1 MLKTN
6 LKYEDNELYKQTDN
20 FDKKT
25 QKDSLI
31 YIDTWMR
38 SINEFCKVIEN
49 IAFKYN
55 HFLFI
60 DGLDVRPR
68 EIDAKEYGECI
79 GALVRAVYDIN
90 TKILGN
96 MNRKDKNDFKIIA
109 LTRTDIFLFS

>member
-1 MLKTN
+1 
-6 LKYEDNELYKQTDN
+6 
-20 FDKKT
+20 
-25 QKDSLI
+25 
-31 YIDTWMR
+31 MR

-55 HFLFI
+55 HFLLI

-109 LTRTDIFLFS
+109 LTRTDIFLNSELVNVTSCIMIIVWNLIGHMEMREISYIPIYIK